1 MNFNTNRL
9 ARLAGLLT
17 EGAEKEEEDAVSEAE
32 ETNEAGNINLTK
44 KGNLDKVT
52 NMTDSELQGYF
63 SAMLDFLE
71 GPVNVP
77 LKLRAAKN
85 ELILRGLLP
94 KGA

>member
-1 MNFNTNRL
+1 
-9 ARLAGLLT
+9 
-17 EGAEKEEEDAVSEAE
+17 
-32 ETNEAGNINLTK
+32 LTK
-44 KGNLDKVT
+44 KGNIDNVG

-77 LKLRAAKN
+77 HISLKIRAARR
-85 ELILRGLLP
+85 ELIVRGLLP